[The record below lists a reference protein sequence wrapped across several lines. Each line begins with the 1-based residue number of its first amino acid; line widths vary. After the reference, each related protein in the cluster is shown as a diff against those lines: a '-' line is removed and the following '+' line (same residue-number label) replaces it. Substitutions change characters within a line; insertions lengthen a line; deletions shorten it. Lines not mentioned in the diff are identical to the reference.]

1 MEVLVAKHRAPR
13 ETVENQ
19 FKDMCVYMYRGRG
32 RSGCFLL
39 PSSIRPAAGGHAPSF
54 SHPPFLH

>member
-1 MEVLVAKHRAPR
+1 MAKHRAPR